1 MKIQLKTKDLVIFES
16 ALFRTT
22 TTLVFGEDYLILVDP
37 NWLPVEIQFISDYI
51 SLHGKRKHPY
61 LLFTHSDYDHIIG
74 YGKFPDCTTIA
85 SQNFVENRKKAF
97 ILDQI
102 KIFDDA
108 NYIERDYPILYPQID
123 IVITTNYEQRQIQ
136 GETYIFHQ
144 AEGHS
149 QDGLLTYQESQGILI
164 AGDYL
169 SNIEFPYVEHSLLKY
184 QQTLDKLET
193 LIAENGVGLLVTG
206 HGDFTKSKSEMLK
219 RIGESRKY
227 LNDLEWAVRSGQS
240 FDLDQLFKRYKF
252 PGIMKKFHEAN
263 LKLVQ
268 EELQVDR
275 KIAEDRET

>member
-37 NWLPVEIQFISDYI
+37 NWLPGEIQFISDYI
-51 SLHGKRKHPY
+51 REHGKRKHPY

-85 SQNFVENRKKAF
+85 SQNFVENRKKTC

-102 KIFDDA
+102 KTFDEA
-108 NYIERDYPILYPQID
+108 NYIERDYPILYPNID
-123 IVITTNYEQRQIQ
+123 MIITTDYEKKQIQ
-136 GETYIFHQ
+136 GETYLFHQ
-144 AEGHS
+144 AEGHNR
-149 QDGLLTYQESQGILI
+149 DGLLTYQESREILI

-184 QQTLDKLET
+184 RQTLDKLDAM
-193 LIAENGVGLLVTG
+193 IGQNGVSLLVTG
-206 HGDFTKSKSEMLK
+206 HGDFTNSKSEMLQ

-227 LNDLEWAVRSGQS
+227 LDDLEWAVRSGKP
-240 FDLDQLFKRYKF
+240 FDLDELFKKYKF

-263 LKLVQ
+263 MKLVQ
-268 EELQVDR
+268 EELQDPE
-275 KIAEDRET
+275 IAVKP